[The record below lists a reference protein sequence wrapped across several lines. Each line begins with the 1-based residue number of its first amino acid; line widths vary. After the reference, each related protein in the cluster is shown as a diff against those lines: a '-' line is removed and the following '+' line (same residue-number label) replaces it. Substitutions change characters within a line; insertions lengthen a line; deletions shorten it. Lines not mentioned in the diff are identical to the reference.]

1 MLLSI
6 FLTLVLVGCQV
17 GFAAEAGSFTF
28 PEAQVFLKAYCEG
41 CHRGKT
47 ATGGFQLDKV
57 ASEKSFLGET
67 HSWTRLKA
75 RMEAGEMPPKGLPA
89 PTLAMRESFG
99 RWVDE
104 SLHREACATGI
115 APGLRPLRR
124 LNRDEYT
131 ATVQDLL
138 DIHLDIGHALPAD
151 GAGGEGFDNAAETL
165 FLSPLHSEKYLETAK
180 LAMDFAAKEYK
191 SRARILVAKPGP
203 GMTDAMAARK
213 ILQVFLPRAF
223 RRPVGEEDVALYVE
237 LFRAA
242 QRNGEA
248 FEPAVFFTL
257 RAALVS
263 PHFLFRMEPGQFALA
278 SRLSYF
284 LWGSM
289 PDELLFDLAAKNQL
303 DRPEVLRP
311 LMERMLRNDRSLN
324 FAKRF
329 VEQWLHT
336 RELGTEKAPD
346 AKLFPDYAGDEELR
360 GDIRM
365 QPVLFFRE
373 LLMRKL
379 PVLELI
385 DSKATIG
392 TSNLAKHFGLTLPLD
407 KGRTK
412 QPQWVSLPPESGRGG
427 VLGMPAVLAV
437 TSYAYRTSP
446 VLRGAFILDAI
457 LGTPPPPP
465 PPNVPSL
472 EEAAAGAAPKSVRE
486 RLTQHRANPNCAGC
500 HSRIDPL
507 GFALENYDAIGR
519 WRSEEA
525 GKPVDNS
532 SAMAD
537 GKTLVGADGLKALLL
552 EKKDLFVRN
561 LTNKMLGYALGRGLT
576 LKDSCTVDA
585 IVTDLKQNDYSAA
598 RLVEA
603 IVLSVP
609 FRQDGM
615 QKETTKR

>member
-1 MLLSI
+1 MPPVILISLL
-6 FLTLVLVGCQV
+6 LVGYQA
-17 GFAAEAGSFTF
+17 GPSAEGGSFTF
-28 PEAQVFLKAYCEG
+28 PEAQVFLKTYCEG

-57 ASEKSFLGET
+57 ASEKSFMGET
-67 HSWTRLKA
+67 HAWTRLKL
-75 RMEAGEMPPKGLPA
+75 RIEAGEMPPKGMAA
-89 PTLAMRESFG
+89 PTLAARESFV

-191 SRARILVAKPGP
+191 SRTRILVAKPGP
-203 GMTDAMAARK
+203 GMTEEMAARK

-223 RRPVGEEDVALYVE
+223 RRPVGEDDVALYVE

-289 PDELLFDLAAKNQL
+289 PDELLFDLAARNQL
-303 DRPEVLRP
+303 DRPEVLLP
-311 LMERMLRNDRSLN
+311 LIDRMLRNDRSLN

-329 VEQWLHT
+329 VEQWLRT
-336 RELGTEKAPD
+336 RELGTEKTPD
-346 AKLFPDYAGDEELR
+346 AKLFPEYASDEELR

-365 QPVLFFRE
+365 QPLLFFRE
-373 LLMRKL
+373 MLVRKL
-379 PVLELI
+379 SVLELI

-412 QPQWVSLPPESGRGG
+412 QPQWVELPPGSGRGG

-437 TSYAYRTSP
+437 TSYPYRTSP

-472 EEAAAGAAPKSVRE
+472 EEAVAGVAPKSVRE

-519 WRSEEA
+519 WRVEEA

-537 GKTLVGADGLKALLL
+537 GKKLVGADGLKALLL
-552 EKKDLFVRN
+552 EKKDIFVRN

-585 IVTDLKQNDYSAA
+585 IVADMKQNDYSAGK
-598 RLVEA
+598 LVEA

-609 FRQDGM
+609 FRQDGT
-615 QKETTKR
+615 QKEAAKR